1 MQFLRHFGRL
11 FLGLGTNTYIYIFLN
26 SKFVC
31 EKWNCKNKHKIREY
45 FVSFIH
51 TQAVTEISTNT
62 KNSFPEAI
70 CYSWSESTW
79 KKIELYFH
87 KTFFIFYFFFFVLL
101 YCSNCDTD
109 TQNLRYLK
117 IMVTVYRF
125 KIWDCL
131 VLVNL
136 VMMKR

>member
-87 KTFFIFYFFFFVLL
+87 KTFFIFYLFFFLSYYIVLIVIQ
-101 YCSNCDTD
+101 TP
-109 TQNLRYLK
+109 
-117 IMVTVYRF
+117 
-125 KIWDCL
+125 KIWDTWKSWSL
-131 VLVNL
+131 SIDLKYGTVWFW
-136 VMMKR
+136 